1 MLSALLRHE
10 EIIVNSPLGSEAF
23 DFEGTFEA
31 SDYRYFYDRFL
42 TEERSEQEA
51 DLVWRLLGLQ
61 PGLPVLD
68 LACGYGRI
76 ANRLAARSCL
86 VSGLDQS
93 AAFLDQARAEA
104 EKRGL
109 AVDYR
114 QGDMRTLPT
123 EWTGRFAAV
132 LSWFTS
138 FGYFSDEE
146 NRQVLAEIAR
156 VLQPGGRL
164 LLELPNRDRLLR
176 VFQPDMVL
184 ERDGAWLIDQLHY
197 DVLSGRL
204 HTRRVILR
212 DGRQRET
219 HFFVRLLTLP
229 ELADWLRQA
238 GFSRVEAYNEQ
249 GAPFSLESRRL
260 LTVATR

>member
-1 MLSALLRHE
+1 M
-10 EIIVNSPLGSEAF
+10 PLDPEAF
-23 DFEGTFEA
+23 DVEGTFEV
-31 SDYRYFYDRFL
+31 SDYHYFYDPLL

-51 DLVWRLLGLQ
+51 TLIWQLLGLQ

-76 ANRLAARSCL
+76 ANRLAARGCL
-86 VSGLDQS
+86 LSGVDQS
-93 AAFLDQARAEA
+93 AAFLAQARAEA
-104 EKRGL
+104 ERWGL

-114 QGDMRTLPT
+114 QGDMRSLPA

-138 FGYFSDEE
+138 FGYFSDEG

-164 LLELPNRDRLLR
+164 LLDLQNRERLLR
-176 VFQPDMVL
+176 ESQQTRVL
-184 ERDGAWLIDQLHY
+184 ERDGAWQIDQLRY

-204 HTRRVILR
+204 QTRRVILR

-219 HFFVRLLTLP
+219 HFFVRLFTLP